1 MEKYGLTEKETEL
14 LKSAFEKFSQVETVF
29 IYGSR
34 AKNTFRKT
42 SDIDLAVRF
51 KNGND
56 ASMAQLKSELDDLPI
71 IHEID
76 LTDEAQIEAG
86 DFKDEYERTKQI
98 FYLKGWKT
106 TTLGEVVEITSSKRI
121 FADEYKKSGI
131 PFFRG
136 KEISEKFSGNKIS
149 TELFISEKKYYEIKN
164 KFGVPE
170 ENDILLT
177 SVGTLGNPYLVEK
190 DLKFYFKD
198 GNLTWFRNYKD
209 IVPKFLF
216 YWIISPQG
224 KETLFNAKIGSTQ
237 EAYTIAKL
245 KMLSCIIPPLP
256 EQRAIAAVLS
266 SLDDKIELLR
276 DQNKTLEATAQ
287 AIFKEWF
294 VNFNFPGTTGKMIDS
309 AHGKIP
315 EGWRVGKIEDLCKK
329 LASGGTPATINK
341 DYYGGDIDWFSTK
354 ELQDNFIFESDKKIT
369 KAGLE
374 NSSAKVFPKG
384 SVVMAIYAAPTVG
397 RLGILGKD
405 ATFNQAAC
413 GFVADEAIAS
423 NEYIYLLLL
432 SLRDDFNGLANGAA
446 QQNLNV
452 GLVKNFAIII
462 PDKIIMAQFK
472 AIIVPIFGKMLN
484 NTSQIQTL
492 STLRDLLLPKLMKG
506 KVRVKI

>member
-1 MEKYGLTEKETEL
+1 MISKLRI
-14 LKSAFEKFSQVETVF
+14 F
-29 IYGSR
+29 
-34 AKNTFRKT
+34 
-42 SDIDLAVRF
+42 F
-51 KNGND
+51 KIT
-56 ASMAQLKSELDDLPI
+56 MANQTTTIP
-71 IHEID
+71 
-76 LTDEAQIEAG
+76 
-86 DFKDEYERTKQI
+86 
-98 FYLKGWKT
+98 KGWKT
-106 TTLGEVVEITSSKRI
+106 TTLGNIPESWNLEIAESFCEKVADGTHATPKPVERGKYLITSKHIKDGRVDLSSAYKISENDFIEINKRSKVNQWDVLFSMIGTVGEIALIDRVPDYAI
-121 FADEYKKSGI
+121 KNVGLFKCGEESRAKWLYY
-131 PFFRG
+131 FLRG
-136 KEISEKFSGNKIS
+136 KIGQDEIQRRINGTTQSYVTLGDLRSFPLIIPSSS
-149 TELFISEKKYYEIKN
+149 TELKA
-164 KFGVPE
+164 
-170 ENDILLT
+170 
-177 SVGTLGNPYLVEK
+177 
-190 DLKFYFKD
+190 
-198 GNLTWFRNYKD
+198 
-209 IVPKFLF
+209 IV
-216 YWIISPQG
+216 
-224 KETLFNAKIGSTQ
+224 
-237 EAYTIAKL
+237 
-245 KMLSCIIPPLP
+245 
-256 EQRAIAAVLS
+256 AVLS

-276 DQNKTLEATAQ
+276 EQNKTLEATAQ

>member
-245 KMLSCIIPPLP
+245 KMLS
-256 EQRAIAAVLS
+256 S
-266 SLDDKIELLR
+266 
-276 DQNKTLEATAQ
+276 
-287 AIFKEWF
+287 
-294 VNFNFPGTTGKMIDS
+294 
-309 AHGKIP
+309 
-315 EGWRVGKIEDLCKK
+315 
-329 LASGGTPATINK
+329 
-341 DYYGGDIDWFSTK
+341 
-354 ELQDNFIFESDKKIT
+354 
-369 KAGLE
+369 
-374 NSSAKVFPKG
+374 
-384 SVVMAIYAAPTVG
+384 
-397 RLGILGKD
+397 
-405 ATFNQAAC
+405 
-413 GFVADEAIAS
+413 
-423 NEYIYLLLL
+423 
-432 SLRDDFNGLANGAA
+432 
-446 QQNLNV
+446 
-452 GLVKNFAIII
+452 
-462 PDKIIMAQFK
+462 
-472 AIIVPIFGKMLN
+472 
-484 NTSQIQTL
+484 
-492 STLRDLLLPKLMKG
+492 
-506 KVRVKI
+506 